1 MSHAQINQYLAG
13 MPPSADREALRQS
26 VAAFVQRM
34 DDLQQIVPITKGIAD
49 TWGDLM
55 DMPLSYVN
63 SQNVEGQFST
73 GERLV
78 MATAIRGTA
87 GRPYI
92 LVTRRQPAHTAL
104 EALGLTVED
113 PYAQYP

>member
-1 MSHAQINQYLAG
+1 MK
-13 MPPSADREALRQS
+13 PSADREALRQS
-26 VAAFVQRM
+26 VAAFVERM
-34 DDLQQIVPITKGIAD
+34 DDLQQVVPITKGIAD

-55 DMPLSYVN
+55 DLSLSYVN
-63 SQNVEGQFST
+63 SKGVEGQFNT

-92 LVTRRQPAHTAL
+92 LVTRRHPAHTAL
-104 EALGLTVED
+104 EALGLTIED